1 MKPTI
6 RIIKTALLCFLMFP
20 AENAHAQ
27 LNFSATFTTTQGQ
40 CVDLGIDTNINGIT
54 IDSFTILSPPAN
66 GQFILLGGLP
76 DSWFY
81 CPDSGFVGTDQ
92 AFVYYCVIGGT
103 FPVCDSA
110 QFTFIVE
117 PPSTCSLSVSLQSG
131 SCAGPLPSL
140 MAVVTGG
147 IPPYVYLWSDSSTGS
162 SNCNPNPGVLY
173 CVQVTDSR
181 GCTDVDCDSLSTGCN
196 LSVAI
201 QNGPCAGPLPSLM
214 AIATGGTPPYQY
226 LWNNGNASDVICNLT
241 TGTYCVTVIDANSCS
256 VSSCQQVGGGCQLVA
271 TLFMDSSNCLIPVV
285 NGSTPPYTFFWSD
298 NSTGSTLCNVNPLNT
313 YYVIVTD
320 ANGCVFTAVYGGGCQ
335 LTTVVV
341 VDSMSCGG
349 RNGLTA
355 VITGGDPPYT
365 YQWSDGQTTR
375 TATGLN
381 GGNYTITV
389 TDNNSCT
396 ATNSITITSFDTNVY
411 VSAGQTICPQSYVLP
426 IIASGGN
433 SYLWSS
439 GETTTQI
446 QIAPTVTTTYSVT
459 VSNGA
464 CSTVLTSTVD
474 VVDPPLANF
483 KSNNVCLW
491 QNATQFINLSTSVL
505 PFDSWYWGF
514 GDGAYVHG
522 IQNPTHTYTAS
533 GTYTASLIV
542 TNNIGCIDTLEQLV
556 YVFPLPVADFTS
568 DHLCYDDTTQLADN
582 STLLTGNIV
591 QWSWNFGDPTTGGM
605 SNTSNLQNPT
615 HKFSSRDTFN
625 VVLTVISDSGCQNT
639 VIKPL
644 LITGPNIGV
653 AMKKDS
659 INPLLWYM
667 HTTTTGTGPFSYLW
681 DFGDGNTSPQPTPS
695 YTYAVAGHY
704 AICLTV
710 TDANGC
716 SSTTCDSTYKMGSLG
731 IIKYL
736 VVTNPTTNIE
746 EENFILVISVSPNPA
761 NEILSIS
768 SNQPIQGEII
778 ITDIMGRK
786 VFAEMIKDKISN
798 INTSNFPR
806 GYYYLSIVTADHV
819 YYNKIMISR

>member
-1 MKPTI
+1 MIKPAFKNLIIITSLFFATESYSQLEVTI
-6 RIIKTALLCFLMFP
+6 TPYHISCFGLNNGVATA
-20 AENAHAQ
+20 
-27 LNFSATFTTTQGQ
+27 
-40 CVDLGIDTNINGIT
+40 
-54 IDSFTILSPPAN
+54 
-66 GQFILLGGLP
+66 
-76 DSWFY
+76 Y
-81 CPDSGFVGTDQ
+81 
-92 AFVYYCVIGGT
+92 
-103 FPVCDSA
+103 
-110 QFTFIVE
+110 
-117 PPSTCSLSVSLQSG
+117 
-131 SCAGPLPSL
+131 
-140 MAVVTGG
+140 
-147 IPPYVYLWSDSSTGS
+147 
-162 SNCNPNPGVLY
+162 
-173 CVQVTDSR
+173 
-181 GCTDVDCDSLSTGCN
+181 
-196 LSVAI
+196 
-201 QNGPCAGPLPSLM
+201 
-214 AIATGGTPPYQY
+214 IAMNGTPPYSY
-226 LWNNGNASDVICNLT
+226 LWTPSGQTTSAISALSAGNYS
-241 TGTYCVTVIDANSCS
+241 VT
-256 VSSCQQVGGGCQLVA
+256 
-271 TLFMDSSNCLIPVV
+271 
-285 NGSTPPYTFFWSD
+285 
-298 NSTGSTLCNVNPLNT
+298 
-313 YYVIVTD
+313 VTD
-320 ANGCVFTAVYGGGCQ
+320 ALGATAAAQTWIYEPYALGSTITQVGYCTPNTGSAEVKIYGG
-335 LTTVVV
+335 TP
-341 VDSMSCGG
+341 S
-349 RNGLTA
+349 
-355 VITGGDPPYT
+355 YT

-542 TNNIGCIDTLEQLV
+542 TNNIGCKDTLEQLV